1 MHARRLLA
9 IPLVS
14 VLLAGHA
21 GAQATLPNLSGAR
34 AITGQERWP
43 GREPGEVVG
52 LGYVVERQD
61 DEGFFAGG
69 GAFVVRSGAQ
79 VVRRQN
85 ALFAIPPEAVR
96 RFLAALSA
104 VPVAAPAAGTEP
116 LAEDSAAVMLQV
128 DVDGTEVKFLLAS
141 RGERML
147 PWQVTIRGAGPERRL
162 VSDSDAV
169 WRAFRALQPHLKRDV
184 LEALRRGEDGG

>member
-1 MHARRLLA
+1 MHARLLLA
-9 IPLVS
+9 IQIVS

-21 GAQATLPNLSGAR
+21 GAQATLPNLGGAR

-43 GREPGEVVG
+43 GRAGEIVG

-79 VVRRQN
+79 VARRQN
-85 ALFAIPPEAVR
+85 ALFAIPPEVAR

-116 LAEDSAAVMLQV
+116 LTEDSAAVMLQV
-128 DVDGTEVKFLLAS
+128 DVDGTEVKFLLAAHAEQM
-141 RGERML
+141 G
-147 PWQVTIRGAGPERRL
+147 PWQVTIRDAGPERRL
-162 VSDSDAV
+162 VSQSDAV